1 MTKQH
6 IQSTLTA
13 LKAESEKIN
22 SSDSDAVESINQLI
36 NKLEHQLSEPDIA
49 DPRNLID
56 QLQLSINKFEI
67 SHPTVTSIVNDLM
80 VKLAGL
86 GV

>member
-36 NKLEHQLSEPDIA
+36 SKLEQHLSEPEIA
-49 DPRNLID
+49 DPRNVID
-56 QLQLSINKFEI
+56 QLQLAINEFEI
-67 SHPTVTSIVNDLM
+67 SHPTLTSIANDLM